1 MRNFKKRVF
10 SITISDKFEFEA
22 CLSSY
27 LYVKV
32 GQWDYYVKLG
42 GHKSIDFD

>member
-10 SITISDKFEFEA
+10 SITISDILEFEA

-27 LYVKV
+27 LYIKV
-32 GQWDYYVKLG
+32 GQWDYIVKLG

>member
-10 SITISDKFEFEA
+10 SITISDILEFEA

-27 LYVKV
+27 LYIKV
-32 GQWDYYVKLG
+32 GQWDYFVKLG